1 MGSLLSNLKKSRRG
15 QALVEFAL
23 VFPIF
28 MAMVLLMVDILRY
41 YFIEQTLTH
50 QVRAGLRAG
59 VVYDPSNPPQEGGV
73 DLSRVDV
80 ITQAVLESNP
90 YGALIS
96 VSFAGGTVVP
106 GANVLA
112 TITPS
117 DGGDADDL
125 VTLDMEYQNFTFL
138 TPFMGMFFKST
149 PTGSIPLKVSQS
161 FQNENSQ

>member
-28 MAMVLLMVDILRY
+28 MAMVLLMVDVLRY

-59 VVYDPSNPPQEGGV
+59 VAYDPSNPPKVGALN
-73 DLSRVDV
+73 LSRRDV
-80 ITQAVLESNP
+80 IKRAVQESNP
-90 YGALIS
+90 FGF
-96 VSFAGGTVVP
+96 VVTVGFIKEKEAVP
-106 GANVLA
+106 DTSVLA
-112 TITPS
+112 TITPEE
-117 DGGDADDL
+117 GGNANEL
-125 VTLDMEYQNFTFL
+125 VTLKMEYQNFTFL
-138 TPFMGMFFKST
+138 TPFMGMLFEAT

-161 FQNENSQ
+161 FKNEDS